1 MSGTAPRAGTRARP
15 AGARDQADR
24 PRGAKGVLADAAQIL
39 LGVTLSCCLG
49 LIALMALGGAIV
61 LAMYLAK

>member
-1 MSGTAPRAGTRARP
+1 VPALGVRGERHRAARGNTR
-15 AGARDQADR
+15 QADR

-61 LAMYLAK
+61 LVMYLAK